1 MSLFKGRT
9 AQVCRVTF
17 SSSSELPR
25 APETV
30 WVSAWASP
38 REVSRG
44 SSAQEDICLKLHT
57 NGAEVASP
65 WEMLGTARF
74 STQKRAKMV
83 QTDTNSDAQRERAD
97 ERRVRMSKHIF
108 ALVILFCIVNNIP
121 VLLQPP
127 PKSDY
132 QQETKFALMSSSI
145 TSISKSPC
153 KGKELMALP

>member
-1 MSLFKGRT
+1 MVPLFKGGT

-25 APETV
+25 APEAV

-44 SSAQEDICLKLHT
+44 SPAQEEIWLKLHT

-65 WEMLGTARF
+65 WEVFGTAKF

-83 QTDTNSDAQRERAD
+83 QTDTNSDAQSERAD
-97 ERRVRMSKHIF
+97 ERRVRMSKHIPF
-108 ALVILFCIVNNIP
+108 
-121 VLLQPP
+121 LL
-127 PKSDY
+127 
-132 QQETKFALMSSSI
+132 L
-145 TSISKSPC
+145 
-153 KGKELMALP
+153 